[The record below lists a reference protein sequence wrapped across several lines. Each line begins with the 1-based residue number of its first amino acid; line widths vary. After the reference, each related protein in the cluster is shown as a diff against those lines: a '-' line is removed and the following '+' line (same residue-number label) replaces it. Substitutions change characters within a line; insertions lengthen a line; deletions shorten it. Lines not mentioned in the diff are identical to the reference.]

1 MTAPRLKGKKKG
13 STKPLTF
20 TDMMQIGLG
29 QLRLS
34 PSAFYSMTVIEFVA
48 AMRGAWDLEQR
59 AYQQQWAQ
67 TRWLATLL
75 LQPHSKRK
83 LQPQD
88 LQVFE
93 WEQTERKRRGD
104 NTEGINILKRISG
117 NGTA

>member
-13 STKPLTF
+13 SGKPLTF

-34 PSAFYSMTVIEFVA
+34 PSAFYSMTVKEFTA

-59 AYQQQWAQ
+59 GYQQQWAQ

-83 LQPQD
+83 LQPLD
-88 LQVFE
+88 LIRFE
-93 WEQTERKRRGD
+93 WEQQGKAAD